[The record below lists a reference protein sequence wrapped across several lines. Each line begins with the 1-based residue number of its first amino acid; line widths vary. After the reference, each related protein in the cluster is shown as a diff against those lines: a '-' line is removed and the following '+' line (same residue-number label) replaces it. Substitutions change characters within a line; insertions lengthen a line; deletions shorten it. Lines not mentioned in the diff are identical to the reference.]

1 MPIRSKHNPSAG
13 KPAGKTANKDNAKP
27 NWFDRVAKRSAELVG
42 APWAFLIAAL
52 ITIGWAVT
60 GPIFGFSNAWQ
71 LVINS
76 ITNIATFLVVFL
88 IQNSQNRDA
97 RALHLKLDELIRAIV
112 TAHDEMIDIE
122 NLSNDQL
129 KTLEQHYERIRDEA
143 ERRRQENKAA

>member
-1 MPIRSKHNPSAG
+1 MPARSKADARAGQPAGRAADRTNG
-13 KPAGKTANKDNAKP
+13 KPS
-27 NWFDRVAKRSAELVG
+27 WFDRVAKRSAELVG
-42 APWAFLIAAL
+42 APWAFVIAVI

-60 GPIFGFSNAWQ
+60 GPLFGYSNAWQ

-122 NLSNDQL
+122 ELSNDQL
-129 KTLEQHYERIRDEA
+129 KMLEQHYQRIRA
-143 ERRRQENKAA
+143 ESQRRREERKAA

>member
-1 MPIRSKHNPSAG
+1 MKGTRDSA
-13 KPAGKTANKDNAKP
+13 PLKTSDHFA
-27 NWFDRVAKRSAELVG
+27 WFAKRSAEVVG
-42 APWAFLIAAL
+42 EPWVFILAVA
-52 ITIGWAVT
+52 ITVGWLVT
-60 GPIFGFSNAWQ
+60 GPIFHYSNGWQ

-112 TAHDEMIDIE
+112 AAHDDMIDIE

-129 KTLEQHYERIRDEA
+129 KVLEGQYERIREEA
-143 ERRRQENKAA
+143 QRRRNQQKAA